1 MSELR
6 KAEFWRVV
14 ALILPRIKWRKG
26 RNIAVGSIKRMRFE
40 KLARGIPR
48 ALPSA
53 NAPPRTDPAAKNAES
68 TTEGERNGAKGD
80 GLRDRNRGTMRGT
93 ARDSLRRNARVMYA
107 RSEPRNQMKSDCT
120 PAHSAC
126 PLQLLLS
133 GSCFT
138 MRGLTRG
145 DRTAARTDDEQIEK
159 IFKKI
164 YELPVIPHG
173 HEPWQMSSSYRR
185 EAVYVCRSSKRDVKL

>member
-1 MSELR
+1 
-6 KAEFWRVV
+6 
-14 ALILPRIKWRKG
+14 
-26 RNIAVGSIKRMRFE
+26 
-40 KLARGIPR
+40 
-48 ALPSA
+48 
-53 NAPPRTDPAAKNAES
+53 
-68 TTEGERNGAKGD
+68 
-80 GLRDRNRGTMRGT
+80 
-93 ARDSLRRNARVMYA
+93 VMYA

-164 YELPVIPHG
+164 YELPVIPRG
-173 HEPWQMSSSYRR
+173 HEPWQCRLHIGVKQYACTVARNATSNSGTTRINIVFPRFFERPISRFGCIVTFGFIVGYLQPPCSLGELKACCDCALSSSRDSDHENLGR
-185 EAVYVCRSSKRDVKL
+185 IHPPSVKGVGSRATKHRRDVI